1 MAVLS
6 KFAQK
11 IAKDGYVARFNS
23 LKNVPVFYEE
33 KYDSKV
39 DKMLNS
45 PNIEVEENGE
55 LYPLFKELEKNK
67 VIVPNL
73 EYDDIILKTI
83 VSQIEKPYPSV
94 LYMMLTEKCNF
105 ACDYCFIERHMK
117 QNKTSVMTK
126 EIAKKGIDFF
136 VNQIKLQPEK
146 FDLEKT
152 IIFYGGEP
160 LSNFEVLEYAANL
173 INQYKEDGLLP
184 SKTILTMVTNGSFI
198 TKELA
203 KKLNNLNI
211 SFSISLDGATK
222 VANSCR
228 RYHNGKEAYDD
239 IIKGLNVAKE
249 EGCAVSLSV
258 TLSEEALKEGD
269 YIFELVDKY
278 QMSTIGFNILMTDSA
293 YSVPEQYFIDVS
305 NFIVNAFK
313 VFREKGI
320 FEDRVMRKVEA
331 FVKHR
336 LHYQDCAAEG
346 GNQLVIAPD
355 GAVGLCHGYL
365 STRETFITNVDD
377 VGFDVSK
384 NDTFLEWNQRTPLTM
399 PQCEKCMALG
409 ICGGGCALNAKANGK
424 SIWDLDERFCIHS
437 KTTLEF
443 LIWDL
448 LDSIKKQDK

>member
-152 IIFYGGEP
+152 IIK
-160 LSNFEVLEYAANL
+160 N
-173 INQYKEDGLLP
+173 
-184 SKTILTMVTNGSFI
+184 
-198 TKELA
+198 
-203 KKLNNLNI
+203 KKL
-211 SFSISLDGATK
+211 SPISLKQKRSGHN
-222 VANSCR
+222 AN
-228 RYHNGKEAYDD
+228 
-239 IIKGLNVAKE
+239 
-249 EGCAVSLSV
+249 
-258 TLSEEALKEGD
+258 
-269 YIFELVDKY
+269 
-278 QMSTIGFNILMTDSA
+278 
-293 YSVPEQYFIDVS
+293 
-305 NFIVNAFK
+305 
-313 VFREKGI
+313 
-320 FEDRVMRKVEA
+320 
-331 FVKHR
+331 
-336 LHYQDCAAEG
+336 
-346 GNQLVIAPD
+346 
-355 GAVGLCHGYL
+355 
-365 STRETFITNVDD
+365 
-377 VGFDVSK
+377 
-384 NDTFLEWNQRTPLTM
+384 
-399 PQCEKCMALG
+399 
-409 ICGGGCALNAKANGK
+409 
-424 SIWDLDERFCIHS
+424 
-437 KTTLEF
+437 
-443 LIWDL
+443 
-448 LDSIKKQDK
+448 